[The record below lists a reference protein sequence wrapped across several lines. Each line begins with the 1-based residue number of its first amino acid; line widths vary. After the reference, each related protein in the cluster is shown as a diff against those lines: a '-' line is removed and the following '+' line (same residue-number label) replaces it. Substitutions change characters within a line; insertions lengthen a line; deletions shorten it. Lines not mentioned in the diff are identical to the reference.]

1 MKQLFSEIPALQGE
15 RVLLKRITQQDAD
28 SLQRLV
34 DDEEVYRYLPTF
46 LYEKKYPE
54 IRYVIDHLYDE
65 CLEESLI
72 LGIFM
77 QDEFCGLVEMY
88 GYRESVHSIS
98 FGCRLLRECRGRG
111 AASEALEL
119 IAAYLFTK
127 TDVEIITASTLVE
140 NTASASVLRKNGFE
154 RKSHAVEEDW
164 GYEKPAIADKWV
176 RYKYNQKERNGTMN
190 KEQIWAIH
198 NDIPAEQMPAWKSRR
213 IKAYGEGMMLVENV
227 FAPGETAADHSH
239 PHTQIMYIIE
249 GKTEVTVDGETR
261 TLTAGDSVY
270 VRPDAVHGLRAL
282 EETRM
287 LDIFS
292 PMREDFLQ

>member
-1 MKQLFSEIPALQGE
+1 MNLA
-15 RVLLKRITQQDAD
+15 
-28 SLQRLV
+28 RL
-34 DDEEVYRYLPTF
+34 
-46 LYEKKYPE
+46 
-54 IRYVIDHLYDE
+54 
-65 CLEESLI
+65 
-72 LGIFM
+72 
-77 QDEFCGLVEMY
+77 EFCGLAEIY
-88 GYRESVHSIS
+88 GYRESVRSIS
-98 FGCRLLRECRGRG
+98 VGCRLLRECRGRG
-111 AASEALEL
+111 AASEVLEL

-154 RKSHAVEEDW
+154 LKSHAVEEDW

-190 KEQIWAIH
+190 KEQIWAFH
-198 NDIPAEQMPAWKSRR
+198 SEIPAEQMPAWKSRR

-287 LDIFS
+287 LDVFS

>member
-1 MKQLFSEIPALQGE
+1 MRRLFSEMPALRGE

-98 FGCRLLRECRGRG
+98 FGCRLLRECRG
-111 AASEALEL
+111 S
-119 IAAYLFTK
+119 
-127 TDVEIITASTLVE
+127 S
-140 NTASASVLRKNGFE
+140 
-154 RKSHAVEEDW
+154 
-164 GYEKPAIADKWV
+164 
-176 RYKYNQKERNGTMN
+176 
-190 KEQIWAIH
+190 
-198 NDIPAEQMPAWKSRR
+198 
-213 IKAYGEGMMLVENV
+213 
-227 FAPGETAADHSH
+227 
-239 PHTQIMYIIE
+239 
-249 GKTEVTVDGETR
+249 
-261 TLTAGDSVY
+261 
-270 VRPDAVHGLRAL
+270 
-282 EETRM
+282 
-287 LDIFS
+287 
-292 PMREDFLQ
+292 FLL